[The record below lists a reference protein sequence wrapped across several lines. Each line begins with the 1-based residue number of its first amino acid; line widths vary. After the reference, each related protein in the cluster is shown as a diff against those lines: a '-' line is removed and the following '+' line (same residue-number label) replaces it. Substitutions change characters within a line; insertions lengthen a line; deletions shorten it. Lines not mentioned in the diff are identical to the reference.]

1 MYLGT
6 PSTPAIRHAMTK
18 RDDLGAMVTVSQ
30 GNRIPEGVPVGIDN
44 ECFLHPER
52 FGNGDAFL
60 QLIAQFDPDDVLF
73 ATAPDIVG
81 DWAATLQRSR
91 PWLDRIRTAGVPAAI
106 VIQNDATRLTVPWD
120 DVDAVFIGGTTDWK
134 LGPRVVEIPAEAN
147 DRDISVHMGRVNSH
161 KRLAYAAWIGCD
173 TADGTFLAFGPD
185 QNLPKLLR
193 WLDDVNTQPSLFTP
207 LPSRWWT

>member
-6 PSTPAIRHAMTK
+6 PSTPAIRHVMTE
-18 RDDLGAMVTVSQ
+18 RNDLGAMVTVSQ
-30 GNRIPEGVPVGIDN
+30 GNRIPDGVPIGIDN

-52 FGNGDAFL
+52 FGNGRAFL
-60 QLIAQFDPDDVLF
+60 ELIAQFDPGDVLF

-81 DWAATLQRSR
+81 NWDATLKRSQ
-91 PWLDRIRTAGVPAAI
+91 PWLDRIRSAGVPAAI
-106 VIQNDATRLTVPWD
+106 VIQNDATATTLPWD
-120 DVDAVFIGGTTDWK
+120 AIDVVFIGGTTDWK
-134 LGPRVVEIPAEAN
+134 LGPEVVDIVAAAN
-147 DRDISVHMGRVNSH
+147 EQNVRVHMGRVNSH

-193 WLDDVNTQPSLFTP
+193 WLDNVNTQPALFTACQI
-207 LPSRWWT
+207 

>member
-52 FGNGDAFL
+52 FKNGDAFL

-106 VIQNDATRLTVPWD
+106 VIQNDATVPTVPWN

-134 LGPRVVEIPAEAN
+134 LGPRVVEITAEAN
-147 DRDISVHMGRVNSH
+147 DRHIPVHMGRVNSH

-173 TADGTFLAFGPD
+173 TADGTHLAFGPD
-185 QNLPKLLR
+185 RKLPELLR

-207 LPSRWWT
+207 FAAR